1 MPSWK
6 KDLDALVKQTMAF
19 ARAVTPAAPS
29 YKELAPPTVNPV
41 QNQAETTV
49 SQDLP
54 SQSASD
60 EAPVGKAASNERE
73 EIGRR
78 LASFKAHQERWT
90 RDREEYA
97 NSMLDRIRLPRD
109 D

>member
-1 MPSWK
+1 MHRWK

-19 ARAVTPAAPS
+19 ARAVTPDAPS
-29 YKELAPPTVNPV
+29 HKELEPPTVNPA
-41 QNQAETTV
+41 QGQAEATV
-49 SQDLP
+49 PQDFP
-54 SQSASD
+54 SQSAID
-60 EAPVGKAASNERE
+60 EPPVGKVASNERE

-97 NSMLDRIRLPRD
+97 NSMLDRIRLRKD